1 MIATEIEKGTTNMF
15 DTNNKPTGLKRI
27 MLANE
32 NSMKGF
38 RWLLKNEAAFKQE
51 LGMLVVITPITFL
64 FSITAF
70 EQAVLV
76 ISLLFVIFTEVLN
89 TAIEAVVDR
98 IGLEIHP
105 LSGLAKDLGS
115 AAVFIALTIAFI
127 LWSVILWPF

>member
-1 MIATEIEKGTTNMF
+1 MATEIEKGTINMF

-38 RWLLKNEAAFKQE
+38 RWLLKNDAAFKQE
-51 LGMLVVITPITFL
+51 LGMLVVLAPVTFL

-70 EQAVLV
+70 EQAVLI

-127 LWSVILWPF
+127 LWAVILWPF